1 MVVKAFFT
9 ILGAAITIFVL
20 IVVGT
25 QIVSCVQDKIK
36 SYETTIANTTLDCT
50 VKFETREYNRT
61 KTTVYAKV
69 FIKNIGR
76 ATVTEFYILAQFVD
90 GNGKE
95 LWGSGNRMG
104 YIEGRCPEWTESFA
118 LTDDDGN
125 TTGKK
130 TSELKTGQQAII
142 GQICVTVDNE
152 QVDGLCLGV
161 KTTQINQNDGGTQL
175 DKKFNFRGTG
185 TYTDAATTA
194 LPVALL
200 PSRTKQA
207 I

>member
-1 MVVKAFFT
+1 MRAFFT
-9 ILGAAITIFVL
+9 ILAAAVTIFVL

-25 QIVSCVQDKIK
+25 QIVSCVQDKQK
-36 SYETTIANTTLDCT
+36 SDDIATTNTALDCT
-50 VKFETREYNRT
+50 VKFETREYNKT
-61 KTTVYAKV
+61 KTTVYATV
-69 FIKNIGR
+69 FIKNVGR
-76 ATVTEFYILAQFVD
+76 TTVTEFDILAQFVD

-95 LWGSGNRMG
+95 LWGLGNRIG
-104 YIEGRCPEWTESFA
+104 YIKDNYPRESFA

-125 TTGKK
+125 KTGEK
-130 TSELKTGQQAII
+130 TYELKTGQQAII
-142 GQICVTVDNE
+142 GQIYVTVDNE
-152 QVDGLCLGV
+152 QLEGLCLGV
-161 KTTQINQNDGGTQL
+161 KTTRINRNDDGTQL

-185 TYTDAATTA
+185 TYTDAATTM

>member
-50 VKFETREYNRT
+50 VKFETRERSKT
-61 KTTVYAKV
+61 ETTVYATV
-69 FIKNIGR
+69 FIKNVGR
-76 ATVTEFYILAQFVD
+76 TTVTEFDILVRFVD

-95 LWGSGNRMG
+95 LGGSGNRIDC
-104 YIEGRCPEWTESFA
+104 IEGNYPRESFA

-125 TTGKK
+125 TTGGK
-130 TSELKTGQQAII
+130 TYELKTGQQANI
-142 GQICVTVDNE
+142 GRIRVTVDNE
-152 QVDGLCLGV
+152 QLEGLYLGV
-161 KTTQINQNDGGTQL
+161 KTTRINRNDDGTQL

-185 TYTDAATTA
+185 TYTDATTTM

>member
-50 VKFETREYNRT
+50 VKFETRERSKT
-61 KTTVYAKV
+61 ETTVYATV
-69 FIKNIGR
+69 FIKNVGR
-76 ATVTEFYILAQFVD
+76 TTVTEFDILAQFVD

-95 LWGSGNRMG
+95 LWGSGNRIG
-104 YIEGRCPEWTESFA
+104 YIKDNYPRESFA

-125 TTGKK
+125 KTGEK
-130 TSELKTGQQAII
+130 TYELKTGQQAII

-152 QVDGLCLGV
+152 QLEGLCLGV

-175 DKKFNFRGTG
+175 DKKFNFRGEG
-185 TYTDAATTA
+185 TYTDAATTT